1 MNSSVVLGAVLTV
14 NRQVHGLI
22 DVFSLVQLDRRTVFA
37 LDILADAGFRIVI
50 LPLIHNSAQVG
61 NVRQCSRDGAAVER
75 VGPGILDRSF
85 DQNALLKRNRC
96 QRLGYAAEF
105 VPIDRDSGV
114 PVVPLDKE
122 RVCPRLRHLEG
133 IVAPG
138 FV

>member
-75 VGPGILDRSF
+75 VGPGILDRSL

>member
-1 MNSSVVLGAVLTV
+1 MNSTVVLGAVLAV
-14 NRQVHGLI
+14 NRQIHVLI

-50 LPLIHNSAQVG
+50 LPLILNSAQVG

-75 VGPGILDRSF
+75 VGLGILDRSF
-85 DQNALLKRNRC
+85 EQNALLKRNRC

-133 IVAPG
+133 IVASG

>member
-1 MNSSVVLGAVLTV
+1 MNSSVVLGTVLTV

-75 VGPGILDRSF
+75 VGLGILDRSF